1 MGGYY
6 ADRRG
11 FVFLEFLFCAW
22 GGRPFADG
30 VDGVSSM
37 VVNFSNYPAEVIENE
52 YPLRIEEYGFVPDSG
67 GPGLYRGGLALVR
80 QYRFLE
86 ESATLQ
92 IRSDRT
98 KFPPYGLNGG
108 QPGRHCRTILNPG
121 PTERELPAKT
131 LLTIHR
137 GDVFR
142 HELAGA
148 GGWGDPFARD
158 PERVLDDV
166 LNEKVT
172 VEGAREGY
180 GVIVDAATE
189 SVDLDASKRLRQR
202 SKRND
207 SAARR

>member
-11 FVFLEFLFCAW
+11 FVFLEFLFCGW
-22 GGRPFADG
+22 GGRPDADG

-52 YPLRIEEYGFVPDSG
+52 YPLRIEEYGFVADSG
-67 GPGLYRGGLALVR
+67 GPGQNRGGLALVR

-98 KFPPYGLNGG
+98 RFPPYGLAGG
-108 QPGRHCRTILNPG
+108 QPGRLCRTILNPG
-121 PTERELPAKT
+121 PAEHVLPAKT
-131 LLTIHR
+131 LLTIKH

-148 GGWGDPFARD
+148 GGWGNPLARD

-166 LNEKVT
+166 LNDKVT
-172 VEGAREGY
+172 VEQAREAY
-180 GVIVDAATE
+180 GVVIDGTRRRIDSKATR
-189 SVDLDASKRLRQR
+189 RLRQDR
-202 SKRND
+202 
-207 SAARR
+207 AARASP